1 MTTLLFKKENIL
13 NNYNRLNKRLRSDPP
28 PFFFNLFGLQML
40 KAVRKDQSFSTLHML
55 M

>member
-13 NNYNRLNKRLRSDPP
+13 NNYNSLNKGLRSD
-28 PFFFNLFGLQML
+28 QML